1 MREKEGCCWPHRACS
16 PPHSAHLSGASTL
29 AISVYMRADQ
39 ANSKPAVSP
48 VQQVPHLPSCQVVQL
63 GSEFL
68 SLVPTVLPGAGPRH
82 LTFTSR
88 QHPASGSDPNLWHW
102 SWDVTVWQVPTLCN
116 EGGCN
121 CPKSSSAVPG
131 LGSLGHGM
139 GYCAGT
145 PILPQTLLLWPAL
158 LGATP
163 ATLPHVCLR
172 SAQDSSYLGLGAGPL
187 DIPRACPALPDPGQ
201 KGQGHP
207 KSEGPKCRSHPPG
220 LTLLRASTLVFLP
233 VLDVMAHVVG
243 ATQARIDIFREIF
256 LRQTTISCPLMPQ
269 GPYPKEEHSLG
280 RPEPP
285 SPLPLQVQCG

>member
-16 PPHSAHLSGASTL
+16 PPHSARLSGASTL

-131 LGSLGHGM
+131 LGSRPWHGVL
-139 GYCAGT
+139 CRDTHST
-145 PILPQTLLLWPAL
+145 PDTA
-158 LGATP
+158 AM
-163 ATLPHVCLR
+163 
-172 SAQDSSYLGLGAGPL
+172 
-187 DIPRACPALPDPGQ
+187 ACPAWGHSCHPSPCMSQECPGQ
-201 KGQGHP
+201 LIPWSG
-207 KSEGPKCRSHPPG
+207 S
-220 LTLLRASTLVFLP
+220 RASRYTSSLP
-233 VLDVMAHVVG
+233 C
-243 ATQARIDIFREIF
+243 T
-256 LRQTTISCPLMPQ
+256 P
-269 GPYPKEEHSLG
+269 
-280 RPEPP
+280 
-285 SPLPLQVQCG
+285 